1 MESIYKVIKE
11 PVLTEKSVALKE
23 LNKYVFKVDYKA
35 TKRDIKKAV
44 EEIFKVKVDNVK
56 IVKMKPKKKR
66 LGRYEGY
73 VSGWK
78 KAIVTLKEGK
88 IEYTDIKK

>member
-23 LNKYVFKVDYKA
+23 LNKYVFKVDDKA

>member
-23 LNKYVFKVDYKA
+23 LNKYVFKVDNKA
-35 TKRDIKKAV
+35 TKNDIKKAV
-44 EEIFKVKVDNVK
+44 EEIFKVKVKDVK

>member
-23 LNKYVFKVDYKA
+23 LNKYVFKVDDKA
-35 TKRDIKKAV
+35 TKMDIKKAV

>member
-23 LNKYVFKVDYKA
+23 LNKYVFKVDDKA
-35 TKRDIKKAV
+35 KKRDIKKAV

>member
-23 LNKYVFKVDYKA
+23 LNKYVFKVDDKA
-35 TKRDIKKAV
+35 TKNDIKKAV
-44 EEIFKVKVDNVK
+44 EEIFKVKVEDVK